1 MTNLAARLP
10 LGERN
15 AGMRA
20 NTGAP
25 ACASK
30 SSGLRKRSSRR
41 SRIMAVPTPSPSPMI
56 RATATSTGWFGVAR
70 DLGTPA
76 GVMTTPC
83 TRPASVALPL
93 FAWPFLPC
101 WLFLICWPGDC
112 CLEWNSTYASAR
124 PCALRRA
131 SRGSRCEYL
140 IWSTCVSTGTVT
152 DNPSN
157 NSSPRTRRDD
167 DAMVSTVPDD
177 AIAFSVPMSGGCGA
191 ASSESTRGAT
201 RTSTSARYIGVRDH
215 EYATAPAV
223 TTTAKSK
230 IQPRCASKNLGTAP
244 RAPVALVIALISGLL
259 AASRSRLHRH
269 SSCVMADASVI
280 RAPTSRHRQREDGE
294 QCVGRAAV
302 CQVWVEGHEDGGDD
316 DRDEGSDTR
325 HAAGVPASPRRL
337 PSPHHGCLHK
347 EQETREQRDPPS
359 PEEPCVAAFDPYVA
373 RDLAGDRDSGGGA
386 DTEREVPVR
395 EQVGPEVGPQIPEP
409 PGPAGG

>member
-1 MTNLAARLP
+1 MTRRAARSP

-15 AGMRA
+15 AGMSP
-20 NTGAP
+20 NNGAP

-30 SSGLRKRSSRR
+30 SYGLRRRSSRR
-41 SRIMAVPTPSPSPMI
+41 SRIMAVPTPRPSPMI
-56 RATATSTGWFGVAR
+56 RATATSTGWFGLAG

-76 GVMTTPC
+76 GVMIMPC
-83 TRPASVALPL
+83 TMPASDAFALFLSAWLLLFVGLFL
-93 FAWPFLPC
+93 FAWL
-101 WLFLICWPGDC
+101 GNC
-112 CLEWNSTYASAR
+112 CLEWNNTYASAR

-259 AASRSRLHRH
+259 AASRSRLHCL

-359 PEEPCVAAFDPYVA
+359 PEEPC
-373 RDLAGDRDSGGGA
+373 
-386 DTEREVPVR
+386 
-395 EQVGPEVGPQIPEP
+395 
-409 PGPAGG
+409 